1 MVLRLMTGWAII
13 LSLRWARRRT
23 FTSDLGIHM
32 GKRDIGLG
40 GASLLVVGVIASYAI
55 PKILRP
61 LGYAPGISNDQ
72 TWKYLATPFQVLN
85 EEMVVRAFLLTIL
98 LRMVNRPIT
107 VSVVTAALFYCLE
120 TIGLTKALAA
130 IFRPECSDIGSP
142 FQG

>member
-1 MVLRLMTGWAII
+1 MWRKSYRCIQRFLAIACSFLPTLAHEFGMVLRLMTGWAII

-32 GKRDIGLG
+32 GKMDIGLG

-85 EEMVVRAFLLTIL
+85 EEWWFEPFSSPSCCVWLTDQS
-98 LRMVNRPIT
+98 R
-107 VSVVTAALFYCLE
+107 SA
-120 TIGLTKALAA
+120 
-130 IFRPECSDIGSP
+130 S
-142 FQG
+142 